1 MADRHPY
8 SEKEALLTSKHKK
21 LALVAPYFQE
31 SCGLVIRELALD
43 TDRFGTFAGEVERIG
58 TPLETAIKKARFGLE
73 NNDFSIGL
81 ASEGSIAPDYL
92 IPFVQSDIEI
102 MVLVDNENDII
113 ISEVHRSFD
122 ITAVSKTISPNEDLT
137 EFLHSADFPNHHLIV
152 QPNESQD
159 GLIFKGVETLSQL
172 KEAITL
178 ATEASTDN
186 QARIQS
192 DLRANHSPSRQKNIS
207 EVARLLAIRVKSLCP
222 NCSMPGWGLKDYV
235 RGLNCSACLLSVP
248 NAIHREI
255 LGCVK
260 CTQTSL
266 GNVIATVVD
275 PANCPECNP

>member
-1 MADRHPY
+1 
-8 SEKEALLTSKHKK
+8 
-21 LALVAPYFQE
+21 
-31 SCGLVIRELALD
+31 
-43 TDRFGTFAGEVERIG
+43 
-58 TPLETAIKKARFGLE
+58 
-73 NNDFSIGL
+73 
-81 ASEGSIAPDYL
+81 
-92 IPFVQSDIEI
+92 

-222 NCSMPGWGLKDYV
+222 NCSMPGWGLKDHV